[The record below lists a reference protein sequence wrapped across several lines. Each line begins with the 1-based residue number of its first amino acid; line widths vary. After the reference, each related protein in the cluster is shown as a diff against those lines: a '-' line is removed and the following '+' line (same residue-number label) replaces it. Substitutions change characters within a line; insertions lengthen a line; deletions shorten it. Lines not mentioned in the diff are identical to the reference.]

1 MTTTQIGAIAEAAIT
16 YHATKLGIVVLKP
29 LIERRR
35 YDLVLDTGDLLLRT
49 QCKWARRNGDVVV
62 IRSGTRRHTP
72 NGNDRGTDSASR
84 IDGVAAWCPETRGCC
99 FVPISDIEGQG
110 FLHLRLAPARNNK
123 GLFVHWAS
131 NYRLGAIAQL
141 GERLTGSQEA
151 GGSSPPSS
159 TFEGPFR

>member
-16 YHATKLGIVVLKP
+16 YHVTKLGIVVLKP

-72 NGNDRGTDSASR
+72 NGNDHGTDSASR
-84 IDGVAAWCPETRGCC
+84 IDGVAAWVPRDAWVLLRSDLRHRG
-99 FVPISDIEGQG
+99 S
-110 FLHLRLAPARNNK
+110 RLPAPASGARSEQQGALCTL
-123 GLFVHWAS
+123 GL
-131 NYRLGAIAQL
+131 QL
-141 GERLTGSQEA
+141 PAWGY
-151 GGSSPPSS
+151 SSVGRALDWQSRGRG
-159 TFEGPFR
+159 FESP